1 MVESSYLK
9 RDVER
14 NTFIQPI
21 NEMVKSPAKQCFFSN
36 FLKDGRN
43 WLLLKS

>member
-21 NEMVKSPAKQCFFSN
+21 NEMVKSPAKLNVSFQIF
-36 FLKDGRN
+36 
-43 WLLLKS
+43 